1 MRDEGGLRFERVSG
15 YRIRVGRVSERST
28 IHTPVRIRSDAEKY
42 TPYEVVGK
50 PRSRTEDYLD
60 SLVEAVWYFKKLV
73 EIRRRV
79 KRLYTALHHAPL
91 KSIPLIQREIK
102 EAEKEE
108 RRTAREFYRARKKVR
123 VLCEAKYSK
132 QYACESCP
140 YRYVCW
146 GRVKE

>member
-1 MRDEGGLRFERVSG
+1 MRDEGGLRFKRISD
-15 YRIRVGRVSERST
+15 YRIRVGSVSERSA
-28 IHTPVRIRSDAEKY
+28 IHTPVRVRSDAERY
-42 TPYEVVGK
+42 APCEVVWK

-60 SLVEAVWYFKKLV
+60 SLVEAVWYFKKLA

-79 KRLYTALHHAPL
+79 RRLYAALHHVPL
-91 KSIPLIQREIK
+91 KAIPLIKREIR

-123 VLCEAKYSK
+123 ALCEAKYSR